1 MRNLINKLK
10 QLIKNKNKINKKPT
24 RTTKTTKTTKP
35 TRPIVQYN
43 ETAYLRRRR
52 NSVSVNNKSI
62 KLK

>member
-24 RTTKTTKTTKP
+24 KPTKP
-35 TRPIVQYN
+35 TKPIVEYD

-52 NSVSVNNKSI
+52 NSVDINNKNI
-62 KLK
+62 KLKQ